1 MTFGGQAGP
10 AWGSPWRWA
19 LGAGVDM
26 QEPRDLLFK
35 RLLPDQSS
43 HYMPRAWAE
52 GLITWP
58 SSGGAPRGVDL
69 GVCGGM
75 GGCKGPVTTLHQLG
89 PWGPTSRMRP
99 SPRLA

>member
-1 MTFGGQAGP
+1 MTFGGQASP

-19 LGAGVDM
+19 LGAEVEV

-52 GLITWP
+52 GLLLAGWTWEYVV
-58 SSGGAPRGVDL
+58 GRGVARVPPPPCTNL
-69 GVCGGM
+69 APGVL
-75 GGCKGPVTTLHQLG
+75 PQE
-89 PWGPTSRMRP
+89 
-99 SPRLA
+99 